1 MLAAMKIYRPLRL
14 ALLALAA
21 FAGGSWAYWYYLGWG
36 TPAEN
41 ESPIGELSRWCERVS
56 DGILREPVN
65 TLGNLG
71 FVIAGLLMFWIL
83 ARDHVQVRH
92 VENHFIGNQPIALLY
107 ASASLFLGP
116 GSMVMHGTHTFF
128 GAWID
133 NVSMV
138 AYILVPVLY
147 NFRTLGRWS
156 IRTMFTLY
164 GILLVGYGAGYWFIG
179 PDLGVNLELFEVA
192 IPLWLIT
199 EALIRFDYGW
209 FRWLSGLVG
218 FAVAAAFGIMPQEI
232 LEAPEEYWWIVLF
245 WLPALV
251 MRGQVPVLRWYFP
264 WFFLGVASFFG
275 AYAIWLTGTDTS
287 SQCDPDSIVQPHAI
301 WHLLAALATFAF
313 FLYFRTEEDRDS
325 YIPSESWSEVG

>member
-14 ALLALAA
+14 ALLAVAA
-21 FAGGSWAYWYYLGWG
+21 LAGGSGAYWYYLGWG

-218 FAVAAAFGIMPQEI
+218 FAVAAALLLLTFDPLLSSAG
-232 LEAPEEYWWIVLF
+232 
-245 WLPALV
+245 ALIISA
-251 MRGQVPVLRWYFP
+251 
-264 WFFLGVASFFG
+264 VAVVRYRRREN
-275 AYAIWLTGTDTS
+275 A
-287 SQCDPDSIVQPHAI
+287 
-301 WHLLAALATFAF
+301 LL
-313 FLYFRTEEDRDS
+313 
-325 YIPSESWSEVG
+325 